1 MCDREFPVLSTPET
15 DIDNNVRLTATG
27 FVDRAGM
34 EKSKLLRPS
43 NILEV
48 GRVAD
53 KAYTGF
59 LRGERLIIS
68 GRRNR
73 MFVNIPCFLSR
84 RVMTRI
90 VRKMQ
95 AAGK

>member
-1 MCDREFPVLSTPET
+1 MCDREFSALAITET

-43 NILEV
+43 NILEA
-48 GRVAD
+48 GRVVD
-53 KAYTGF
+53 EAYTVF

-73 MFVNIPCFLSR
+73 MLANIPRFLPR
-84 RVMTRI
+84 
-90 VRKMQ
+90 
-95 AAGK
+95 